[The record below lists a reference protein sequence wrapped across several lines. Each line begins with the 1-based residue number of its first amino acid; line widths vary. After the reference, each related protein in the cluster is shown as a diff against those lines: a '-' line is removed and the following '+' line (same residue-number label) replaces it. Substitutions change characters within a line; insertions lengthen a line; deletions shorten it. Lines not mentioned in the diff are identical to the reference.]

1 MNSRWQ
7 YRVASVGAT
16 LVLTLVALAVANHPT
31 AQDLFALVPYFG
43 RPAPAVLDGR
53 KLTVAVLT
61 TVGVV
66 AGSMWPVFKPRPRRI
81 LDTIL
86 LTQKRVLLA
95 MVGLAALGYYNYT
108 YKLPRST
115 LMIVTGLLFVGLPV
129 AMAALRRRPSGS
141 ERAVIVGDDPET
153 MADVLA
159 TTELDVV
166 GYVSPLAGRD
176 GLSTLDGAGHTDGGV
191 VVGAD
196 PLGDLECLGG
206 LARLEEVLVAYDI
219 DTAVLAFAEADRVS
233 FFGTLDSCY
242 EHGVVAKAH
251 RDHADTV
258 LTERAPDE
266 TLVDIDLEPWDTQ
279 DYIVKR
285 VFDVAFATVG
295 LLVLSPVIAGIAVA
309 IRLDSRGPILYG
321 QERTAEFGGTFRI
334 YKFRSMYPDSE
345 DATPVDDDDNGA
357 ITRVGRF
364 LRTTH
369 LDEIPQ
375 LWTILVGQMS
385 VVGPRAVWTD
395 EESYLEETTDR
406 WRKRWFVKPGLT
418 GFAQING
425 ASSTDPATKLRYD
438 LEYIRRQSFWLDVRI
453 VIRQCWTVLT
463 DLVSVLR
470 D

>member
-16 LVLTLVALAVANHPT
+16 VALTLVTLVIANHPFV
-31 AQDLFALVPYFG
+31 QNLFALVPYFG
-43 RPAPAVLDGR
+43 RPAPAVLEGGQF
-53 KLTVAVLT
+53 TIAVLT
-61 TVGVV
+61 TLAVV
-66 AGSMWPVFKPRPRRI
+66 AAAMWPLFKPRPRRI

-86 LTQKRVLLA
+86 LTQKRILLA

-108 YKLPRST
+108 YRLPRPT
-115 LMIVTGLLFVGLPV
+115 LMIGTGLLFVALPV
-129 AMAALRRRPSGS
+129 AMVAIRRRPRRS
-141 ERAVIVGDDPET
+141 ERAVVVGDDPDA

-159 TTELDVV
+159 TTDLDVV
-166 GYVSPLAGRD
+166 GYVSPLAGREEPAIPD
-176 GLSTLDGAGHTDGGV
+176 RVGYTDGGV
-191 VVGAD
+191 VVGQE
-196 PLGDLECLGG
+196 PLDDLECLGG
-206 LARLEEVLVAYDI
+206 LARLEEILVAYDI
-219 DTAVLAFAEADRVS
+219 DTAVLAFGDADRME

-251 RDHADTV
+251 RDHADSV
-258 LTERAPDE
+258 LTASVPDD

-285 VFDVAFATVG
+285 VFDVAFAATG
-295 LLVLSPVIAGIAVA
+295 LLALSPVIAAIAVA
-309 IRLDSRGPILYG
+309 IKLDSDGPLLYS
-321 QERTAEFGGTFRI
+321 QERTAEFGDTFRI

-345 DATPVDDDDNGA
+345 DATPVDDDDNDA
-357 ITRVGRF
+357 ITRVGRI

-395 EESYLEETTDR
+395 EESYLEEAADR

-418 GFAQING
+418 GLAQISG
-425 ASSTDPATKLRYD
+425 ASSTDPETKLHYD

-453 VIRQCWTVLT
+453 VIRQCWGVLA
-463 DLVSVLR
+463 DLTAFLR
-470 D
+470 E

>member
-16 LVLTLVALAVANHPT
+16 LVLTLGALAVANHPLV
-31 AQDLFALVPYFG
+31 QDLFALVPYFG
-43 RPAPAVLDGR
+43 RPAPAVLAGPKR
-53 KLTVAVLT
+53 TVAVLT

-66 AGSMWPVFKPRPRRI
+66 AGAMWPVFKPRPRRI

-108 YKLPRST
+108 YRLPRST

-129 AMAALRRRPSGS
+129 AMVAIRRRPSGS
-141 ERAVIVGDDPET
+141 ERAVVVGDDPET

-159 TTELDVV
+159 TTDLDVV
-166 GYVSPLAGRD
+166 GYVSPLAGRGGRSSD
-176 GLSTLDGAGHTDGGV
+176 AGAGHTDGGV
-191 VVGAD
+191 VVGAE
-196 PLGDLECLGG
+196 PLADLECLGG

-219 DTAVLAFAEADRVS
+219 DTAVLAFGDADRVS

-251 RDHADTV
+251 RDHADNV

-285 VFDVAFATVG
+285 VFDVAFAATG
-295 LLVLSPVIAGIAVA
+295 LLALSPVIAGIAVA
-309 IRLDSRGPILYG
+309 IRLDSRGPILYS

-334 YKFRSMYPDSE
+334 YKFRSMFPDSE
-345 DATPVDDDDNGA
+345 DVTPVDDDDNDA

-375 LWTILVGQMS
+375 LWTILVGRMS

-395 EESYLEETTDR
+395 EERYLEETTDR

-418 GFAQING
+418 GFAQISG
-425 ASSTDPATKLRYD
+425 ASSTDPETKLRYD

-453 VIRQCWTVLT
+453 VIRQCWMVLT